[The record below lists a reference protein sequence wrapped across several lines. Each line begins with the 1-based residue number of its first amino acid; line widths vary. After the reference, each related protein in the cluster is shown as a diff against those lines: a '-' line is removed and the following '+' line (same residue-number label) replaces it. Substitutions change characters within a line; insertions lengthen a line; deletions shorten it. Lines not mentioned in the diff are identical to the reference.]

1 MNSAEKNSL
10 PPIVKIQVLLA
21 VLATLVTIAL
31 ASYIPTLVQRKSQL
45 DSEIAQLK
53 TQKKQLEEQTTV
65 LEKQKAE
72 AEKLGSEVASAY
84 YASNPK
90 QAQKTLEASLNSVP
104 DAGVHPRIFLHIRSA
119 AQRPAARQVADT
131 LRQQGYLVPGI
142 QILVE
147 SGPDETQVRYFHPT
161 DQAEAQKILDQLT
174 ASGVKNVA
182 SKPNLILGQVE
193 IRQRQYEI
201 WFAPNSL

>member
-1 MNSAEKNSL
+1 M
-10 PPIVKIQVLLA
+10 VKIQVFLA

-31 ASYIPTLVQRKSQL
+31 ASYIPTLVQRKSLL
-45 DSEIAQLK
+45 DSEIERLNTQRAQL
-53 TQKKQLEEQTTV
+53 QNQIADLQ
-65 LEKQKAE
+65 KQKAE
-72 AEKLGSEVASAY
+72 ADKLGSAVASAL

-90 QAQKTLEASLNSVP
+90 QAQKTIEDSLNSNP
-104 DAGVHPRIFLHIRSA
+104 EASVHPRIFIHIRSA
-119 AQRPAARQVADT
+119 SQRPAARLVADDF
-131 LRQQGYLVPGI
+131 RQNGYVVPGI

-147 SGPDETQVRYFHPT
+147 AGPDETQARYFHAA
-161 DQAEAQKILDQLT
+161 DESEAQKILGQLS

-182 SKPNLILGQVE
+182 AKPNFIAGHDD

>member
-1 MNSAEKNSL
+1 MNSREKNSL

-72 AEKLGSEVASAY
+72 ADKLGSEVASAY

-90 QAQKTLEASLNSVP
+90 QAQKTLEESLNSVP

-119 AQRPAARQVADT
+119 AHRPPARHAPHPLPHQA
-131 LRQQGYLVPGI
+131 YL
-142 QILVE
+142 
-147 SGPDETQVRYFHPT
+147 
-161 DQAEAQKILDQLT
+161 
-174 ASGVKNVA
+174 
-182 SKPNLILGQVE
+182 
-193 IRQRQYEI
+193 
-201 WFAPNSL
+201 

>member
-1 MNSAEKNSL
+1 MNSSEKTSL
-10 PPIVKIQVLLA
+10 PFMVKIQVFLA

-31 ASYIPTLVQRKSQL
+31 ASYIPTLVQRKSLL
-45 DSEIAQLK
+45 DSEIERLNTQRAQL
-53 TQKKQLEEQTTV
+53 QNQIADLQ
-65 LEKQKAE
+65 KQKAE
-72 AEKLGSEVASAY
+72 ADKLGSAVASAL

-90 QAQKTLEASLNSVP
+90 QAQKTIEDSLNSNP
-104 DAGVHPRIFLHIRSA
+104 EASVHPRIFIHIRSA
-119 AQRPAARQVADT
+119 SQRPAARLVADDF
-131 LRQQGYLVPGI
+131 RQNGYVVPGI

-147 SGPDETQVRYFHPT
+147 AGPDETQARYFHAA
-161 DQAEAQKILDQLT
+161 DESEAQKILGQLS

-182 SKPNLILGQVE
+182 AKPNFIAGHDD